1 MSTCRREERT
11 MFVPELLDIA
21 SAGDGADV
29 ASSRPWSSRQSRKSR
44 VARAQAARVF
54 ADRCVADLEAN
65 ADRCQEL
72 IEQSLAMCTSLAPK
86 IGYDQAAAIAKEAY
100 ASGKTVRQVALEKKV
115 LPEAELDAVLD
126 PRSMTEPA

>member
-1 MSTCRREERT
+1 M
-11 MFVPELLDIA
+11 
-21 SAGDGADV
+21 
-29 ASSRPWSSRQSRKSR
+29 
-44 VARAQAARVF
+44 
-54 ADRCVADLEAN
+54 ADLEAN

-72 IEQSLAMCTSLAPK
+72 IEQSLAMCTSLAPQ